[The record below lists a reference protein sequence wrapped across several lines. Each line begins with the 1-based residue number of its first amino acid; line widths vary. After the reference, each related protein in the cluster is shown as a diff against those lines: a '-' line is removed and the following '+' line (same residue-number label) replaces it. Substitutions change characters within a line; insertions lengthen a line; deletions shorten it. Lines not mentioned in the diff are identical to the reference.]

1 MTVRSAVVAGW
12 YPGAMRAVA
21 PVSQALAERGWDVRV
36 LTTAFAM
43 PIAAHAGLSMDKTT
57 IVSSEGSDE
66 PFRDYWAGPVPS
78 LLVMGIGEATLTER
92 RLLIDARARRVPSI
106 GILDTWGDYQRR
118 IVEPAMAGAWCDVL
132 SVMNDVVREE
142 LAPGYPGR
150 VVAAGQPGLEEFMA
164 IGLDA
169 DARRR
174 SKVKLG
180 LPPRGDVVTFFSQPI
195 AEQFGQ
201 SLGYTQYDAL
211 RGFLAALDGNVTAVV
226 VPHPREDALT
236 LRETI
241 AERGIVVDGGNRAEL
256 YAASD
261 VVVSC
266 FSASLIEAVLARR
279 PAVSVQPGM
288 AGPDRCWTN
297 TLGVSEGV
305 FASSQVAAAIGKALR
320 LARDG
325 DELNRRRDA
334 IGVRPGAVA
343 RILRLVESLEDT
355 SVMEPMRG

>member
-1 MTVRSAVVAGW
+1 
-12 YPGAMRAVA
+12 
-21 PVSQALAERGWDVRV
+21 
-36 LTTAFAM
+36 
-43 PIAAHAGLSMDKTT
+43 
-57 IVSSEGSDE
+57 
-66 PFRDYWAGPVPS
+66 
-78 LLVMGIGEATLTER
+78 
-92 RLLIDARARRVPSI
+92 
-106 GILDTWGDYQRR
+106 
-118 IVEPAMAGAWCDVL
+118 
-132 SVMNDVVREE
+132 
-142 LAPGYPGR
+142 
-150 VVAAGQPGLEEFMA
+150 
-164 IGLDA
+164 
-169 DARRR
+169 
-174 SKVKLG
+174 
-180 LPPRGDVVTFFSQPI
+180 
-195 AEQFGQ
+195 
-201 SLGYTQYDAL
+201 
-211 RGFLAALDGNVTAVV
+211 
-226 VPHPREDALT
+226 LT

-320 LARDG
+320 LARDD

-343 RILRLVESLEDT
+343 RILRLVESIEDT